1 MVAAYTH
8 VATYIIYVC
17 IFCSNIAP
25 YQIIQPSTSDYVQ
38 IVSSTTKTL
47 TLSCSLN
54 VNIPANVTITSWL
67 HNGRTVLSQTTIVDQ
82 SSSTVQLP
90 GIF

>member
-1 MVAAYTH
+1 M
-8 VATYIIYVC
+8 C

-54 VNIPANVTITSWL
+54 VNIPANVTITWL
-67 HNGRTVLSQTTIVDQ
+67 HNGRTVLSQTTTVDQ
-82 SSSTVQLP
+82 TSSTVQLLN
-90 GIF
+90 I